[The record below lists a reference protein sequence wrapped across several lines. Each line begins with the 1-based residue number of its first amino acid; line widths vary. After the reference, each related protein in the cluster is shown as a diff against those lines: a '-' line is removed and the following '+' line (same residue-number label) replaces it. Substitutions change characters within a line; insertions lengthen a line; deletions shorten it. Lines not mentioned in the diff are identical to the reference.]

1 MPGRVN
7 WKLDVLE
14 KMLEHFQSNSFKNDK
29 SIHQVGT
36 SNSHS
41 NDSRYVTMLK
51 EEAQMDLRYNITA
64 STANW
69 ALLAGYL
76 VVPGTFTSL
85 QHSNKVQD
93 ALQTN
98 KTGRAILQTIQN
110 PPLLVI
116 ACLFFAGGTT
126 ALFCLFRSRKIR
138 NNYPW
143 LINKI
148 FMLVCL

>member
-1 MPGRVN
+1 MSGCAN
-7 WKLDVLE
+7 WKLGALERVLG
-14 KMLEHFQSNSFKNDK
+14 HFQSNSAKNDR
-29 SIHQVGT
+29 SILRVDT
-36 SNSHS
+36 SNTHS
-41 NDSRYVTMLK
+41 NDSRYVRMLK
-51 EEAQMDLRYNITA
+51 EEAQMDLKYNITA

-85 QHSNKVQD
+85 QHSNKVQE
-93 ALQTN
+93 ALQAN
-98 KTGRAILQTIQN
+98 KTGRAILQKIQN

-126 ALFCLFRSRKIR
+126 AFICLFRSRKIR

-148 FMLVCL
+148 FM